1 MKQNIY
7 RNLVKFSVLAVL
19 MMCCN
24 NMWAGHDY
32 DDGRSWYGTRC
43 GDAYPYK
50 VVDMDGIRY
59 SLYNNQQYTYSYKGI
74 DVSTPNSGNYA
85 VAAYCTKENKSDE
98 MYIPRF
104 VRYENV
110 DYTVV
115 AVGEQF
121 FYYNIEHNV
130 ETLSIPSTVIALE
143 AFALEGVEVPSG
155 FMEQYEN
162 DEIEKLII
170 EDADNTLFCYRTS
183 QGAYLNPHGAFYWL
197 TGLKSVYLGRNLD
210 YKFDNETRYFAPFCE
225 GRYEGLEVEIGPKV
239 TAIGES
245 CFQNCNLTEIDFSNA
260 TSLKKIQAIAF
271 GKNTS
276 LREVKIS
283 NCSPDLEI
291 QLFAFVDCIALESV
305 SVTSNLKY
313 FDFDAFRN
321 CPNLKNVY
329 FLTDKSPS
337 FDNYSI
343 HQKFPSD
350 PIIYAKNQAVMND
363 LKNHYG
369 NKDKVVL
376 YPDNMMLRYTTTD
389 NNVADGMKDC
399 LLNTYDRGTGTMY
412 FAQPLSA
419 IGKEAFSD
427 CDNLLSVTIPDKVID
442 IYEDAFSGCSNL
454 RTAIIM
460 GTLSNVKEGA
470 FGDCEDLEEIF
481 YLGTLSPHT
490 VATDAINEN
499 TTIYVE
505 NTNGFY
511 PWGTK
516 PVKSWRSGEGD
527 GTSAK
532 PFEIGDYAQLMGFAI
547 EVSLKGK
554 GSICGKLTDDIV
566 GNDDVLDEDG
576 SLNDGLFDGPFK
588 VWTPIGNADKPFCGE
603 FDGNGHTIS
612 GLYHNYF
619 LENSNGGLFGKLDN
633 NAYVHHLGLVDSY
646 MNCVYGLNGGICG
659 DLTDGH
665 IDNCFNASTVAY
677 GAGIAGWCREKGRI
691 TNCHNVG
698 HINTNGSGI
707 VDLVVK
713 RADAYS
719 SVENCYALEGVS
731 QSAINNIN
739 DAKIE
744 KVEVKDSTT
753 FASGEVCWLLNG
765 ASAAKCLW
773 VQEIGVDESDEYPV
787 FGKDTVYQGRL
798 GNNYFYVNKDGTYDD
813 TLDFDD
819 SKNEDFICPVPFSA
833 NGVTYKGTLEKG
845 KLGTIVL
852 PFKPE
857 SGLEGLT
864 FYELNEDTT
873 TNNSTLVFTQAYMIE
888 AGIPYLFKNEGVSDD
903 FTLTGE
909 APISIVPET
918 TEVGTD
924 NFKMKGTFQSVQL
937 DGATNTKLYCLK
949 DSVFYHAD
957 GKLNISPFRAY
968 IEGDGSSSVI
978 NILIED
984 GEEGDPTAIHG
995 IMDKD
1000 GSVDEIEAIYDISGR
1015 KLAAPMKGQINVIRT
1030 KSGKTVKRMF

>member
-1 MKQNIY
+1 MKQKIFKC
-7 RNLVKFSVLAVL
+7 LVFAALL
-19 MMCCN
+19 MCCGE
-24 NMWAGHDY
+24 MWANWNNGKPD
-32 DDGRSWYGTRC
+32 YGTRC
-43 GDAYPYK
+43 GNRNPDK
-50 VVDMDGIRY
+50 IVEMDGIRY

-74 DVSTPNSGNYA
+74 DVSTPSSGNIA

-98 MYIPRF
+98 MSISRF

-121 FYYNIEHNV
+121 FYYNMNHNV
-130 ETLSIPSTVIALE
+130 EALSIPSTVIALE
-143 AFALEGVEVPSG
+143 AFALEGLQVPSG

-170 EDADNTLFCYRTS
+170 EDADNALFCYRTS

-245 CFQNCNLTEIDFSNA
+245 CFQNCNLTKIDFSNA

-271 GKNTS
+271 GKNGK

-389 NNVADGMKDC
+389 NKVADGMKDC

-427 CDNLLSVTIPDKVID
+427 CDNLLSVTIPDKVIN

-490 VATDAINEN
+490 VAKDAINDS

-516 PVKSWRSGEGD
+516 PVKSWRSGKGD
-527 GTSAK
+527 GTSAS

-566 GNDDVLDEDG
+566 GNYYVLDEDG
-576 SLNDGLFDGPFK
+576 SLNNGLFDGPFK
-588 VWTPIGNADKPFCGE
+588 VWIPIGNADKPFCGE

-612 GLYHNYF
+612 GLYYNYF

-633 NAYVHHLGLVDSY
+633 NAYVHHLGLDDSFIGGG
-646 MNCVYGLNGGICG
+646 VLNGGICG

-677 GAGIAGWCREKGRI
+677 GGGIAGWCREKGRI

-773 VQEIGVDESDEYPV
+773 TQMIGIDQYPV
-787 FGKDTVYQGRL
+787 LDNDTVYRDTVYQGRL
-798 GNNYFYVNKDGTYDD
+798 GNNYFYVNEDGTYDD

-873 TNNSTLVFTQAYMIE
+873 TNNSTLVFTQAYTIE
-888 AGIPYLFKNEGVSDD
+888 AGIPYLFKNEGVSDSI
-903 FTLTGE
+903 TLKGE
-909 APISIVPET
+909 SPAFIITET

-924 NFKMKGTFQSVQL
+924 NFKMKGTFQSIQL
-937 DGATNTKLYCLK
+937 DSATSTRSYYLK
-949 DSVFYHAD
+949 DSMFYRAD
-957 GKLNISPFRAY
+957 GKLNISPFHAY

-978 NILIED
+978 SILIED
-984 GEEGDPTAIHG
+984 GEEGEPTIIHG
-995 IMDKD
+995 ITDKD
-1000 GSVDEIEAIYDISGR
+1000 GNVDEIETIYDINGR
-1015 KLAAPMKGQINVIRT
+1015 KLAAPVKGQINIIRT
-1030 KSGKTVKRMF
+1030 KTGKTVKQMF